1 MNMTDQKKHLSYTFY
16 RISIALA
23 VFLAFFLQT
32 FLLVDGTNIFMAHFT
47 AWKATEVSLPITIGG
62 YAAIVTTFLIGSWLI
77 HHKGR
82 GMMLALI
89 VISGLATIMLAFCE
103 NSYPLYFIAIIINNI
118 TLGALLVLMTAII
131 TNWFNSTRGRMLGFV
146 TIGAP
151 FSTAVCVP
159 VIQRLLMA
167 GVAFQSIFL
176 VFGLAII
183 VFGIISFLLVPYLP
197 EDVGYQADNG
207 AHAAVQTDTGATHEW
222 TLAKLV
228 RCKEAW
234 LIMLAFGLMMLVS
247 NCVMPLLFPHFL
259 DVGVSPDIVLNLM
272 TISAIVGIPLSYF
285 WGWLDDKIG
294 TKKACYTLAVGF
306 TLMSIGMV
314 FAKSGNLVIVAMA
327 VIGIAAVIGGS
338 PNLNP
343 SIIVNVFGASE
354 YLNVNRYLNIGQ
366 NILRLLALVMM
377 SAIRDLTG
385 SYTPGYVVC
394 VVLSLVALLC
404 FVGIRQRY
412 SDAKN

>member
-1 MNMTDQKKHLSYTFY
+1 M
-16 RISIALA
+16 
-23 VFLAFFLQT
+23 
-32 FLLVDGTNIFMAHFT
+32 
-47 AWKATEVSLPITIGG
+47 G
-62 YAAIVTTFLIGSWLI
+62 Y
-77 HHKGR
+77 H
-82 GMMLALI
+82 
-89 VISGLATIMLAFCE
+89 
-103 NSYPLYFIAIIINNI
+103 
-118 TLGALLVLMTAII
+118 
-131 TNWFNSTRGRMLGFV
+131 
-146 TIGAP
+146 
-151 FSTAVCVP
+151 
-159 VIQRLLMA
+159 
-167 GVAFQSIFL
+167 
-176 VFGLAII
+176 
-183 VFGIISFLLVPYLP
+183 
-197 EDVGYQADNG
+197 ADNG
-207 AHAAVQTDTGATHEW
+207 EHAAVQTDTGATHEW

-314 FAKSGNLVIVAMA
+314 FAKSGNLIIVAMA

-377 SAIRDLTG
+377 SSIRDLTG

>member
-1 MNMTDQKKHLSYTFY
+1 MGNSKKHLSYTFY
-16 RISIALA
+16 RITIALA

-47 AWKATEVSLPITIGG
+47 SWSSTQVSLPITIGG
-62 YAAIVTTFLIGSWLI
+62 YIAIVTTFLIGSWLI
-77 HHKGR
+77 RHKGR
-82 GMMLALI
+82 GMMFALI
-89 VISGLATIMLAFCE
+89 AISGLATIAMAYSE
-103 NSYPLYFIAIIINNI
+103 NCYPLYFVSLVINNI

-151 FSTAVCVP
+151 FSTAACVP
-159 VIQRLLMA
+159 IIQRLLEA
-167 GVAFQSIFL
+167 GVAFQTIFL
-176 VFGLAII
+176 VFGLGII
-183 VFGIISFLLVPYLP
+183 VFGILAFLLVPYLP
-197 EDVGYQADNG
+197 EDVGYHADNKD
-207 AHAAVQTDTGATHEW
+207 HAAVQTDTGATQKW
-222 TLAKLV
+222 TFAKLV

-234 LIMLAFGLMMLVS
+234 FIMLAFGLMMLVS

-259 DVGVSPDIVLNLM
+259 EVGVSSEIVLNLM
-272 TISAIVGIPLSYF
+272 TISAIVGIPLSYL

-294 TKKACYTLAVGF
+294 TKKSCYTLAIGF
-306 TLMSIGMV
+306 TLMSIGMA
-314 FAKSGNLVIVAMA
+314 FATSGNMIVVAMA
-327 VIGIAAVIGGS
+327 VIGIAAVVGGS

-377 SAIRDLTG
+377 SAIKDLTG

-394 VVLSLVALLC
+394 IVLSLVALLC
-404 FVGIRQRY
+404 FIGIRQRY
-412 SDAKN
+412 TDAAN

>member
-1 MNMTDQKKHLSYTFY
+1 MTDQKKHLSYTFY

-77 HHKGR
+77 RHNGR

-89 VISGLATIMLAFCE
+89 VISGIATIMLAFCE
-103 NSYPLYFIAIIINNI
+103 NSYPLYFAAMIINNI

-176 VFGLAII
+176 VFGLVII
-183 VFGIISFLLVPYLP
+183 AFGVIAFLLVPYLP
-197 EDVGYQADNG
+197 EDVGYHADNSD
-207 AHAAVQTDTGATHEW
+207 HAAVQTDTGATHEW

-314 FAKSGNLVIVAMA
+314 FAKSGNLIIVAMA

-377 SAIRDLTG
+377 SSIRDLTG

-394 VVLSLVALLC
+394 VVLSLAALLC

-412 SDAKN
+412 SNAKN

>member
-1 MNMTDQKKHLSYTFY
+1 MTDQKKHLSYTFY

-23 VFLAFFLQT
+23 VFLAFFFQT

-62 YAAIVTTFLIGSWLI
+62 YTAIVTTFLIGSWLI

-89 VISGLATIMLAFCE
+89 VITGLATIMLAFCE

-118 TLGALLVLMTAII
+118 TLGALLVLMTSII
-131 TNWFNSTRGRMLGFV
+131 TNWFSSTRGRMLGFV

-176 VFGLAII
+176 VFGLVII
-183 VFGIISFLLVPYLP
+183 VFGVISFLLVPYRP
-197 EDVGYQADNG
+197 EDVGYHADNG
-207 AHAAVQTDTGATHEW
+207 EHAAVQTDTGATHEW

-259 DVGVSPDIVLNLM
+259 DVGVSPDIVLNFM

-294 TKKACYTLAVGF
+294 TKKACYTLTVGF

-343 SIIVNVFGASE
+343 SMIVNVFGASE

-377 SAIRDLTG
+377 SSIRDLTG

>member
-1 MNMTDQKKHLSYTFY
+1 MNMTDQKKYLSYTFY

-62 YAAIVTTFLIGSWLI
+62 YVAIVTTFLIGSWLI
-77 HHKGR
+77 RHKSR

-89 VISGLATIMLAFCE
+89 AISGIATIMLAFCE
-103 NSYPLYFIAIIINNI
+103 NSYPLYCAAMIIINI

-183 VFGIISFLLVPYLP
+183 AFGVITFLLVPYLP
-197 EDVGYQADNG
+197 EDVGYHADNSD
-207 AHAAVQTDTGATHEW
+207 HAAVQTDTGATHEW
-222 TLAKLV
+222 TLTKLV

-377 SAIRDLTG
+377 SSIRDLTG

>member
-1 MNMTDQKKHLSYTFY
+1 MNMTGQKKHLSYTFY

-77 HHKGR
+77 RHKGR

-89 VISGLATIMLAFCE
+89 VISGVATIMLAFCE
-103 NSYPLYFIAIIINNI
+103 NSYPLYFAAMIINNI

-176 VFGLAII
+176 VFGLVII
-183 VFGIISFLLVPYLP
+183 AFGVIAFLLVPYLP
-197 EDVGYQADNG
+197 EDVGYHADNSD
-207 AHAAVQTDTGATHEW
+207 HTAVQTDTGATHEW

-285 WGWLDDKIG
+285 WGWLDDMIG

-377 SAIRDLTG
+377 SSIRDLTG

>member
-1 MNMTDQKKHLSYTFY
+1 MNMTAQKKHLSYTFY

-176 VFGLAII
+176 VFGLVII
-183 VFGIISFLLVPYLP
+183 VFGVISFLLVPYLP
-197 EDVGYQADNG
+197 EDVGYHADNG